1 MEYEGIPYLVKN
13 PSKNQPDNLYN
24 PDEIYTPIGTATIE
38 KGEITS
44 IEFSATPA
52 GQAAKDLHANRE
64 EEKETDE
71 VEEADAEPED
81 EQDAEEETQDAEPEP
96 KEEEEAE
103 EEEETLPKSLPG
115 LKDYIKEMHDRQ
127 PGNYSYSAIKT
138 REDLIKK
145 IIQCQMYCKKTKRYN
160 GTDLESKTKKQLQ
173 DIWKNE
179 LPKNKDFNKNPT
191 SRNNESS
198 YVSKEELVSYIKNC
212 KGNPVRKGGYY
223 WGRTYY

>member
-44 IEFSATPA
+44 VEFSATPA

-81 EQDAEEETQDAEPEP
+81 EQDAEEETNGLPEV
-96 KEEEEAE
+96 EI
-103 EEEETLPKSLPG
+103 ETSG
-115 LKDYIKEMHDRQ
+115 GNVIKFG
-127 PGNYSYSAIKT
+127 PLT
-138 REDLIKK
+138 
-145 IIQCQMYCKKTKRYN
+145 KTK
-160 GTDLESKTKKQLQ
+160 
-173 DIWKNE
+173 
-179 LPKNKDFNKNPT
+179 
-191 SRNNESS
+191 
-198 YVSKEELVSYIKNC
+198 
-212 KGNPVRKGGYY
+212 GNA
-223 WGRTYY
+223 